1 MLPRVVSSRGV
12 LTFLGSV
19 FRGFRRNQ
27 GMLLAG
33 AVAYY
38 TLLAVVP
45 LLALLLVALSH
56 VVDPQTLLATLRE
69 NLELVLPA
77 HADDLSQQVGAVLDA
92 RDVVGGVGFLVLLFF
107 SATAF
112 TVLENAMSVIFFHR
126 VAVKRR
132 HFAISAVI
140 PFAFISL
147 LGAGLVLITFIS
159 GALQAVGRRTVTL
172 FGVPFSLSGLSHALL
187 YTLGVS
193 GLVCIFTAIY
203 LVMPVGRIAFRHALI
218 GGVTATLLWEICRH
232 VLVWYFA
239 TLSMVNVVYGSLA
252 TSVVALLSFEIAAV
266 ILLFGAQVIAEFE
279 RSRAPATEGPD
290 HGFQT

>member
-1 MLPRVVSSRGV
+1 MLPRVTTSRGV
-12 LTFLGSV
+12 LRFLAEV

-45 LLALLLVALSH
+45 LFALLLVGLSH
-56 VVDPQTLLATLRE
+56 LVDPQTLLETLRE
-69 NLELVLPA
+69 NLALVLPA
-77 HADDLSQQVGAVLDA
+77 HADDLSQQVGAVLEA
-92 RDVVGGVGFLVLLFF
+92 RDVVGGVGLLVLLFF

-132 HFAISAVI
+132 RFAISAVI
-140 PFAFISL
+140 PFAFIAL
-147 LGAGLVLITFIS
+147 LGVGLVLITFIS
-159 GALQAVGRRTVTL
+159 GALQAVGERSVAV
-172 FGVPFSLSGLSHALL
+172 FGVSFSLGGVSHALL
-187 YTLGVS
+187 YALGVS
-193 GLVCIFTAIY
+193 GLVSIFTAIY

-218 GGVTATLLWEICRH
+218 GGATATLLWEICRH
-232 VLVWYFA
+232 ILVWYFA

-252 TSVVALLSFEIAAV
+252 TSVVALLSFEIGAV

-279 RSRAPATEGPD
+279 RSRAPATGGPD

>member
-1 MLPRVVSSRGV
+1 MLPRVASSRGI
-12 LTFLGSV
+12 LRFLGNV
-19 FRGFRRNQ
+19 FSGFRRNQ

-38 TLLAVVP
+38 TLLAIVP
-45 LLALLLVALSH
+45 LFALLLVALSH
-56 VVDPQTLLATLRE
+56 VVDPQILLETLRE
-69 NLELVLPA
+69 HLALVLPA
-77 HADDLSQQVGAVLDA
+77 HADDLTQQVGAVLDA

-107 SATAF
+107 SVTAF
-112 TVLENAMSVIFFHR
+112 TVLENAMSVIFYHR

-132 HFAISAVI
+132 RFAISAVI

-147 LGAGLVLITFIS
+147 LGAGLVLVTFIS
-159 GALQAVGRRTVTL
+159 GALQAVGLHSVAL
-172 FGVPFSLSGLSHALL
+172 FGASFSLSGLSHALL
-187 YTLGVS
+187 YALGVS
-193 GLVCIFTAIY
+193 GLIAIFTAIY
-203 LVMPVGRIAFRHALI
+203 LVMPVGHIEFRHALI
-218 GGVTATLLWEICRH
+218 GGVTAALLWEICRH

-252 TSVVALLSFEIAAV
+252 TSVVVLLSFEIGAV

-279 RSRAPATEGPD
+279 RSRAPVSDGPN

>member
-69 NLELVLPA
+69 HLELVLPA
-77 HADDLSQQVGAVLDA
+77 HADDLSQQVAAVLDA

-172 FGVPFSLSGLSHALL
+172 FGVSFSLSGLSHTLL
-187 YTLGVS
+187 YALGVS

-218 GGVTATLLWEICRH
+218 GGLTATLLWELSRH

-279 RSRAPATEGPD
+279 RSRAPASSGPD